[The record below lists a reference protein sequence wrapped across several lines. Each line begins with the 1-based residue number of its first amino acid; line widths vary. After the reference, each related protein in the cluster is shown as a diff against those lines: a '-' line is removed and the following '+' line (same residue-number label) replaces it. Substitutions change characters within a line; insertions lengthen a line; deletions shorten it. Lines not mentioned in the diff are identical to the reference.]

1 VTWRKTLKISA
12 IEHFKG
18 PYAVIRVQDSGLASQ
33 CRPGMFFELR
43 ASSQQEKLYKP
54 ISVYNAVGET
64 LEFLIKLIGAG
75 TRALGAL
82 SAGGD
87 LELIGPLGNEFPLP
101 EGRKALLVS
110 GGVGYPPLAWL
121 KKALPASTT
130 AIHLHGGAGRDD
142 VWACDYPCT
151 VNGSVG
157 HKGLV
162 TDLVPDL
169 LRLEGID
176 LVYSCGPLP
185 MLKKLALIC
194 CGIEHYVSME
204 AYMACGVGVCYGCAI
219 PVGEGFQRVCK
230 EGPVFDASLIRWEE
244 L

>member
-1 VTWRKTLKISA
+1 MTWRKTLKISG
-12 IEHFKG
+12 IDHLNG
-18 PYAVIRVQDSGLASQ
+18 PYAVIRVQDSGLASNS
-33 CRPGMFFELR
+33 RPGMFFELR
-43 ASSQQEKLYKP
+43 ALSQKDRLFKP
-54 ISVYNAVGET
+54 ISVYKADGES
-64 LEFLIKLIGAG
+64 LEFFFKLIGEG
-75 TRALGAL
+75 TKALGQL
-82 SAGGD
+82 QTGDD

-121 KKALPASTT
+121 KKALPPSTT
-130 AIHLHGGAGRDD
+130 AIHLHGGAGKDD
-142 VWACDYPCT
+142 VWDCDLVCT
-151 VNGSVG
+151 INGSAG

-169 LRLEGID
+169 LRVESID

-185 MLKKLALIC
+185 MLKKLASLC
-194 CGIEHYVSME
+194 KGIQHYVSME

-219 PVGEGFQRVCK
+219 PVGDGFQRVCK
-230 EGPVFDASLIRWEE
+230 EGPVFDADLIKWEE